1 MKIYLAR
8 YLLILSA
15 VTLSFSVVGVT
26 DAKEHSESS
35 IFQHTLTNG
44 LEIIVKPDHR
54 SPVAAIMLWYRAGSI
69 DEVNGRTG
77 IAHLL
82 EHMMFQGT
90 DTTGPGE
97 HARKIAAT
105 GGRSNAFTSTDY
117 TGYLQELHSSE
128 LELAMQLEADR
139 MQNLLLRDKEFKNE
153 LRVVMEERRQRVD
166 DNPRGL
172 LMEQLAA
179 AMYVSHPYRTP
190 IVGWMSDLEHLTM
203 EDAADWHRRWYV
215 PNNAALVIAGD
226 VQPENVVR
234 LAQKYF
240 GDIESK
246 FLPTRKPQEEPA
258 RLGSRRVTVQANTTL
273 QSQIIA
279 YSAPKLVDVAADWE
293 PYALYLL
300 AGVLDGHSAA
310 RLHKRL
316 VLEEKVAHS
325 VSVSYDGLRR
335 GPGAFYVSFS
345 PVEGHTLMELE
356 AGWNEEILRLTKG
369 GVSDAEL
376 NRVKAQVIAGQ
387 VFSGDSV
394 LGQASRMGRM
404 WAIGFAPN
412 APDVINDKLR
422 TITPLQVQEVAKKY
436 LVGRHTTIA
445 ILEPKISN

>member
-1 MKIYLAR
+1 MKIDVLR
-8 YLLILSA
+8 HFFVINIVISLLFA
-15 VTLSFSVVGVT
+15 VGVEAAT
-26 DAKEHSESS
+26 GPGKPP
-35 IFQHTLTNG
+35 IFQHTLANG

-54 SPVAAIMLWYRAGSI
+54 SPVAAVMVWYRAGSI

-90 DTTGPGE
+90 ETVAPGD
-97 HARKIAAT
+97 HARKISAT

-139 MQNLLLRDKEFKNE
+139 MQNLLLRDKEFNNE

-179 AMYVSHPYRTP
+179 AMYVAHPYRTP
-190 IVGWMSDLEHLTM
+190 IVGWMNDLEHLTI

-226 VQPENVVR
+226 AEPENVVL
-234 LAQKYF
+234 LAEKYF

-246 FLPTRKPQEEPA
+246 LLPQRKPQEEPA

-279 YSAPKLVDVAADWE
+279 YSAPKLSDVEMDWE

-316 VLEEKVAHS
+316 VSEEKIAHS

-345 PVEGHTLMELE
+345 PVEGRTLMELE
-356 AGWNEEILRLTKG
+356 AGWNDEIIKLING
-369 GVSDAEL
+369 EVSEAEL

-404 WAIGFAPN
+404 WAIGFAPD
-412 APDVINDKLR
+412 APDAINEKLR
-422 TITPLQVQEVAKKY
+422 AVTPLQVQEVARKY
-436 LVGRHTTIA
+436 LVGKHTTTA

>member
-1 MKIYLAR
+1 MKIDVLRHFFVINIAIS
-8 YLLILSA
+8 LFFA
-15 VTLSFSVVGVT
+15 VGAEA
-26 DAKEHSESS
+26 AKSPGKPS
-35 IFQHTLTNG
+35 IFQHTLANG

-54 SPVAAIMLWYRAGSI
+54 SPVAAVMVWYRAGSI

-90 DTTGPGE
+90 ETVGPGD
-97 HARKIAAT
+97 HARKISAT

-139 MQNLLLRDKEFKNE
+139 MQNLLLRDKEFNNE

-166 DNPRGL
+166 GNPRGL

-179 AMYVSHPYRTP
+179 AMYVAHPYRTP
-190 IVGWMSDLEHLTM
+190 IVGWMNDLEHLTI
-203 EDAADWHRRWYV
+203 EDAADWYRRWYV

-226 VQPENVVR
+226 VEPENVVL
-234 LAQKYF
+234 LAERYF
-240 GDIESK
+240 GNIESK
-246 FLPTRKPQEEPA
+246 LLPQRKPQEEPA

-279 YSAPKLVDVAADWE
+279 YSAPKLSDVDMDWE

-316 VLEEKVAHS
+316 VSEEKIAHS

-345 PVEGHTLMELE
+345 PVEGRTLMELE
-356 AGWNEEILRLTKG
+356 AGWNDEVIKLINGE
-369 GVSDAEL
+369 VSDAEL

-387 VFSGDSV
+387 VFSGDSL

-404 WAIGFAPN
+404 WAIGFAPD
-412 APDVINDKLR
+412 APDAINEKLR
-422 TITPLQVQEVAKKY
+422 AVTPLQVQEVARKY
-436 LVGRHTTIA
+436 LVGKHTTTA

>member
-1 MKIYLAR
+1 MKIYLSGHV
-8 YLLILSA
+8 LVMSLVTSLLSA
-15 VTLSFSVVGVT
+15 AGVVC
-26 DAKEHSESS
+26 AAERSESS

-44 LEIIVKPDHR
+44 LEIIVKSDHR

-90 DTTGPGE
+90 DNIGPGE
-97 HARKIAAT
+97 HGRKIAAT

-128 LELAMQLEADR
+128 LELAMKLEADR
-139 MQNLLLRDKEFKNE
+139 MQNLLLRDKEFNNE

-190 IVGWMSDLEHLTM
+190 IVGWMSDLEHLTID
-203 EDAADWHRRWYV
+203 DAADWHRRWYV
-215 PNNAALVIAGD
+215 PNNAALVIVGD
-226 VQPENVVR
+226 VEPENVVR

-240 GDIESK
+240 GNIESK
-246 FLPTRKPQEEPA
+246 LLPVRKPQKEPA
-258 RLGSRRVTVQANTTL
+258 RLGSRRITVQANTTL
-273 QSQIIA
+273 RSQIIA
-279 YSAPKLVDVAADWE
+279 YPAPKLADVAADLE

-300 AGVLDGHSAA
+300 AGVLDGHSGA

-316 VLEEKVAHS
+316 VLKEKVAHS

-345 PVEGHTLMELE
+345 PVKGHTLTELE
-356 AGWNEEILRLTKG
+356 AGWNDEVLKLIEG

-404 WAIGFAPN
+404 WAIGFAPD
-412 APDVINDKLR
+412 APDAINEKLKA
-422 TITPLQVQEVAKKY
+422 ITPLQVQEVAKKY
-436 LVGRHTTIA
+436 LVGSHTTTA